1 MRFIRQCAAPGCE
14 ETFET
19 NYSQK
24 LYHDPACKTRVM
36 NQRVAERIRQSAIA
50 EVQAQYGHATLAVP
64 KINKVSVEEM
74 AKVAGLNPQLPLSE
88 KTQRLFDFL
97 KAKSP
102 LEVV

>member
-1 MRFIRQCAAPGCE
+1 VRFIRQCAAPGCE

-24 LYHDPACKTRVM
+24 LYHSPACKTRVM
-36 NQRVAERIRQSAIA
+36 NQRVAERIRRDAIA
-50 EVQAQYGHATLAVP
+50 EIQAQYGSATLAAP
-64 KINKVSVEEM
+64 KINKITIKEM
-74 AKVAGLNPQLPLSE
+74 ATVAGLNPELPLSE
-88 KTQRLFDFL
+88 RTQRLFDFL